1 MTRLSRNSAGWLL
14 TAALHV
20 VLLGFMLARPITH
33 APQTAENSRTTMV
46 WLRPLLP
53 TPPKRVPNLPR
64 QPPLRIERAPSALPS
79 SLPPLPALKDDKPD
93 TPASPDSA
101 ADPLYAP
108 QPPNAEELMRLARR
122 DVGRIDRELRGGRAA
137 PLQGGDQ
144 RQAKLDEAFSEA
156 SKAAGT
162 WYQAPSVRE
171 LSVPMTGGGGDRVYE
186 IRTGRG
192 RYCVYV
198 PADGSKTRTK
208 ACPREK

>member
-14 TAALHV
+14 TAALHAALV
-20 VLLGFMLARPITH
+20 GFMLARPMMRAPRADGEPH
-33 APQTAENSRTTMV
+33 AAMV
-46 WLRPLLP
+46 PDLTSP
-53 TPPKRVPNLPR
+53 
-64 QPPLRIERAPSALPS
+64 PPLRSGRAPTALPS
-79 SLPPLPALKDDKPD
+79 SLPPLPALKEDKPD
-93 TPASPDSA
+93 APASPDNA

-108 QPPNAEELMRLARR
+108 QPPSAEELMRMARR
-122 DVGRIDRELRGGRAA
+122 DIGRIDRELRGGRAA

-144 RQAKLDEAFSEA
+144 RQARLDEAFSEA

-171 LSVPMTGGGGDRVYE
+171 LSVPMTGGGDRVYE

>member
-14 TAALHV
+14 TLALHAALI
-20 VLLGFMLARPITH
+20 GFMLARPMMR
-33 APQTAENSRTTMV
+33 APRADGEPHTAMV
-46 WLRPLLP
+46 WLHPLLP
-53 TPPKRVPNLPR
+53 TPPKRVPDRPP
-64 QPPLRIERAPSALPS
+64 QPPLRIGRAPAALPS
-79 SLPPLPALKDDKPD
+79 SLPPLPALKDEKPD
-93 TPASPDSA
+93 APASPDNA

-108 QPPNAEELMRLARR
+108 QPPSAEELMRMARR

-186 IRTGRG
+186 IKTGRG

-208 ACPREK
+208 ECPREK